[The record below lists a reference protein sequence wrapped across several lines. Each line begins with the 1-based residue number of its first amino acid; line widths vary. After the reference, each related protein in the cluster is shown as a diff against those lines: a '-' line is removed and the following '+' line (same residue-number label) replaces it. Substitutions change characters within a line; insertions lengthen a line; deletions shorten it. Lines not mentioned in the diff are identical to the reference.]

1 VTVRKSLIVL
11 SVFLTLALTSPA
23 RAQDWSWVMSIPY
36 AMSGEQI
43 YKIRVLEIDGE
54 PQKELL
60 RYAVDAGERTIT
72 VQMMLDVEWEPD
84 LSVSAPEPP
93 IKQITLRIETGKT
106 YLLAARVDI
115 DAPVEAQL
123 DQSYWQPFVYR
134 VD

>member
-1 VTVRKSLIVL
+1 MRQEGTCDRAEIAYRSERVPDARTDVPGPRPGLVLGHEHSVRDV
-11 SVFLTLALTSPA
+11 
-23 RAQDWSWVMSIPY
+23 
-36 AMSGEQI
+36 
-43 YKIRVLEIDGE
+43 
-54 PQKELL
+54 